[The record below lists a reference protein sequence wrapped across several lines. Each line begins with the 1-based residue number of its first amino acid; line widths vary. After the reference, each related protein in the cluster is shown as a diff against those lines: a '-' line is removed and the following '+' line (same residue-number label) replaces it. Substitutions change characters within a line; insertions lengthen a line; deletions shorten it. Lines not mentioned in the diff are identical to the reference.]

1 MRNTHFLSLE
11 NIPCYLSLFSGT
23 ELLYTELSFEAG
35 ESKAQ
40 GERMPILLADI
51 QDILGAIVPVLFV
64 VFWVVSQVIGG
75 INKARKGQG
84 PPPQEEPK
92 RANPPSTT
100 EDELAK
106 EIERFLGKKTDADR
120 TEKKIPKPNAT
131 ESVVRADVIQ
141 TPVAAEA
148 QSTPPQSDLSRK
160 ISQRKQWD
168 PSRQSSGSVQPGGKK
183 HKAVQN
189 SPAFPPASAVDTT
202 GQHQNNADAVIDLST
217 DHAAEADEMQTLM
230 ANPATLRQAFILS
243 QIFSRPEDRW

>member
-1 MRNTHFLSLE
+1 
-11 NIPCYLSLFSGT
+11 
-23 ELLYTELSFEAG
+23 
-35 ESKAQ
+35 
-40 GERMPILLADI
+40 MPILLADI

-64 VFWVVSQVIGG
+64 VFWVVSHVIGG
-75 INKARKGQG
+75 INKARKGKG

-131 ESVVRADVIQ
+131 ESVVRADVVQ
-141 TPVAAEA
+141 TPIAAEA
-148 QSTPPQSDLSRK
+148 KSTPPQSDLSRK
-160 ISQRKQWD
+160 ISQRKRWD
-168 PSRQSSGSVQPGGKK
+168 PLHQSVQPGGKR
-183 HKAVQN
+183 HEAVQN

-202 GQHQNNADAVIDLST
+202 GQNQNNADAVINLST

>member
-1 MRNTHFLSLE
+1 
-11 NIPCYLSLFSGT
+11 
-23 ELLYTELSFEAG
+23 
-35 ESKAQ
+35 
-40 GERMPILLADI
+40 MPILLADI

-75 INKARKGQG
+75 INKARKGKG

-106 EIERFLGKKTDADR
+106 EIERFLGKKTNADR

-141 TPVAAEA
+141 TPIAAEA
-148 QSTPPQSDLSRK
+148 KSTPPQSDLSRK
-160 ISQRKQWD
+160 ISQRKRWD
-168 PSRQSSGSVQPGGKK
+168 LLRQSVQPGGKR
-183 HKAVQN
+183 HEAVQN
-189 SPAFPPASAVDTT
+189 SPASAVDTT
-202 GQHQNNADAVIDLST
+202 GQNQNNADAVINLST

-243 QIFSRPEDRW
+243 QIFSPPEDRW